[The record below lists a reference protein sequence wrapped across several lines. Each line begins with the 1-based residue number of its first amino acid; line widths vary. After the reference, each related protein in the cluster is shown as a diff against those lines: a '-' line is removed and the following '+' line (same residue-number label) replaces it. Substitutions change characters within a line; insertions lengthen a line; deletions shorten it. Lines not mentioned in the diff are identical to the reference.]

1 MIAAILAVAGTISL
15 NGLWDFRLEAG
26 KPMEEVAGLPAF
38 AANDKMIVPGA
49 WDAMSHYYNRRGT
62 GCYRRKFDVG
72 GDRTSARLVVD
83 GMGLRAR
90 FWLDGR
96 DLGLVKLPWS
106 RFEIEL
112 GSLKDGEHE
121 IVAAVDSIADD
132 GRTKL
137 FHDYYDFYPFGGF
150 HHGVWIESTW
160 KPAEF
165 KRVVVRTRDYRTG
178 EVELQVEPVA
188 GLETPMEGL
197 LLVSFDNGEARPLEY
212 RDGRV
217 RTKVPNFKLW
227 TPETPN
233 LHTVTVTSTVRD
245 GNDRVTA
252 VLEASARFGIRQVG
266 TEKGRITLNGRP
278 VYLKGVNRHE
288 AHYEFGCTT
297 SRQLMYEDIRN
308 VKDLGGN
315 FIRGSHYAQ
324 CEEFLDL
331 CDELGVLVWEESLG
345 WGNLPKHLKDKEFCD
360 LQIEQTRLMV
370 RNSINHP
377 SVIISAFLNE
387 PDSRVEECR
396 ALVDRLV
403 DAIRAEDSGHLVT
416 FACTCNLDD
425 IAHVKTDIIAYN
437 TYPGWYVW
445 MPKDGSAEEMRR
457 NIRGCH
463 EEIVKYFRGKYRD
476 ERPIIVSETGVKA
489 DYGARDPRGKAQ
501 YSEDHQEEYER
512 MMLEELFAMKDIAGI
527 AIWQFTD
534 AKTYTRIEGMRG
546 RSYGVNT
553 GGLYDLYRRP
563 KLVVE
568 TIRKMFTAKAAYEK
582 AETK

>member
-26 KPMEEVAGLPAF
+26 KPMEAVAGLPAF

-49 WDAMSHYYNRRGT
+49 WDAMSHYYNKRGT

-112 GSLKDGEHE
+112 GPLKGGEHE

-150 HHGVWIESTW
+150 HHGVRIESTW
-160 KPAEF
+160 KSAEF

-178 EVELQVEPVA
+178 EVELQVEPVP

-197 LLVSFDNGEARPLEY
+197 LFVAFDNGKAQPLEY
-212 RDGRV
+212 KDGRV
-217 RTKVPNFKLW
+217 RTRVPNFRLW

-233 LHTVTVTSTVRD
+233 LHTVTVMSTVRD
-245 GNDRVTA
+245 ENDRVTA

-266 TEKGRITLNGRP
+266 TARKRITLNGRP
-278 VYLKGVNRHE
+278 IYLKGVNRHE

-297 SRQLMYEDIRN
+297 PRQLMYEDVRN

-345 WGNLPKHLKDKEFCD
+345 WGNRPDQLRDPEFCD
-360 LQIEQTRLMV
+360 LQIEETRLMV

-387 PDSRVEECR
+387 PASDVPECR
-396 ALVDRLV
+396 ELVDRLV
-403 DAIRAEDSGHLVT
+403 DAVRAEDSGHLIS
-416 FACTCNLDD
+416 FGCNYTATD
-425 IAHVKTDIIAYN
+425 ISHVKTDIIAYN
-437 TYPGWYVW
+437 SYPGWYGYLPV
-445 MPKDGSAEEMRR
+445 DGGHEEMRE
-457 NIRGCH
+457 NIRRCH
-463 EEIVKYFRGKYRD
+463 ADVVKRFRDLYKD
-476 ERPIIVSETGVKA
+476 ERPILVTETGVKA

-501 YSEDHQEEYER
+501 YTEDFQEEYER
-512 MMLEELFAMKDIAGI
+512 LMLEEIFAQKEIAGV

-534 AKTYTRIEGMRG
+534 AKTYTRTPGLRD

-568 TIRKMFTAKAAYEK
+568 TVREMYGAKPAYE
-582 AETK
+582 ETKAK